1 MKLTIYPDK
10 SVLETDGSVSEFIE
24 GVQTNCAK
32 NRACKIQKAFEDGFL
47 ENLILQLTENPSS
60 DLSLSDVARQCLDE
74 LIDSVT
80 SEVGRALVG
89 LSVLQAAIKAIE
101 PEQSVRL
108 HKGGRSSAAFSWTE
122 GLSMRV
128 LDKNY
133 ITPTLRRHKLLRL
146 NADGFMMTRSLAE
159 NYPYS
164 KLYKAQLRGAR
175 AAWLDLVEGLEDGSI
190 DGLEALTYLL
200 SRMINKSSDLEELA
214 ELALSKAEHLSQTL
228 SPNEIRD
235 LLQRY
240 VYEDSYSARLF
251 EVMLHA
257 AFQVLDEK
265 GQLDGSLKPLSQMR
279 SANKKHKNVGD
290 VEVETRPGS
299 RLILESW
306 DAKFGKSHLR
316 EEVEELY
323 EKLAD
328 QPECFVAGFVTSGE
342 PEIDIEIQGRIAE
355 LEDTHGTNL
364 EIPIVD
370 FRGFLE
376 SVVYT
381 RIAAE
386 EFAPR
391 WLVFFISSVAQK
403 RRHIAPI
410 DEPCEA
416 WLRRFL
422 DL

>member
-1 MKLTIYPDK
+1 MKLTIYPEK
-10 SVLETDGSVSEFIE
+10 SVLETDGSVSEFVE
-24 GVQTNCAK
+24 GVQTTRAK
-32 NRACKIQKAFEDGFL
+32 NRANKIQTAFADGFL
-47 ENLILQLTENPSS
+47 EDLILKLAENPAS
-60 DLSLSDVARQCLDE
+60 DLSLSEDAKRCLDE
-74 LIDSVT
+74 LVDSVT

-89 LSVLQAAIKAIE
+89 LSVLQVAIKAIE

-133 ITPTLRRHKLLRL
+133 ITPTLRKHKLLSL

-175 AAWLDLVEGLEDGSI
+175 AAWLDLVEGLENGAI
-190 DGLEALTYLL
+190 DGLEGLTYLL
-200 SRMINKSSDLEELA
+200 SRLINKSSDLEELA
-214 ELALSKAEHLSQTL
+214 EKAISKAEQLSQTL
-228 SPNEIRD
+228 TPTEIYA

-240 VYEDSYSARLF
+240 VYEDNYSARLF
-251 EVMLHA
+251 EIMLHA
-257 AFQVLDEK
+257 AFQVLDDK
-265 GQLDGSLKPLSQMR
+265 GQLEGTLKPLSQMR

-328 QPECFVAGFVTSGE
+328 QPECSTAGFVTSGT
-342 PEIDIEIQGRIAE
+342 PEVDGDIRARVAE

-370 FRGFLE
+370 FDGFLKRAIY
-376 SVVYT
+376 S
-381 RIAAE
+381 RIPADV
-386 EFAPR
+386 FASK
-391 WLVFFISSVAQK
+391 WLVFFVASVAQK

-422 DL
+422 TL

>member
-1 MKLTIYPDK
+1 MKLTIYADR
-10 SVLETDGSVSEFIE
+10 SVLETDGTTSEFVE
-24 GVQTNCAK
+24 GVQTNRAK
-32 NRACKIQKAFEDGFL
+32 NRASKIQTAFSDGYLED
-47 ENLILQLTENPSS
+47 LISTLSDNPAS
-60 DLSLSDVARQCLDE
+60 DLSLSDNAKRCLDE
-74 LIDSVT
+74 LVDSVT

-101 PEQSVRL
+101 PEQSIRL

-133 ITPTLRRHKLLRL
+133 ITPTLRRHKLLSL

-190 DGLEALTYLL
+190 DGLEGLTYLL
-200 SRMINKSSDLEELA
+200 SRLINKSSDLEELA
-214 ELALSKAEHLSQTL
+214 EKAIAKAENLSRTL
-228 SPNEIRD
+228 TADEIYA
-235 LLQRY
+235 LVQRY
-240 VYEDSYSARLF
+240 VYRDSYSARLF

-328 QPECFVAGFVTSGE
+328 QPECFTAGFVTNGAPVIDE
-342 PEIDIEIQGRIAE
+342 EIRVRIAE
-355 LEDTHGTNL
+355 LEDTHGTDL
-364 EIPIVD
+364 KIPIFD
-370 FRGFLE
+370 FDMFLE
-376 SVVYT
+376 KAIYT
-381 RIAAE
+381 RVSKT
-386 EFAPR
+386 EFAPQ
-391 WLVFFISSVAQK
+391 WLVFFVSSLAQK

-422 DL
+422 AL